1 MDRCRCEL
9 TCMFQLFQ
17 VCVACTFSLD
27 FFLRFAFQWM
37 KHFLPEH
44 LLPSLVWRHFF
55 VLLFYDVLFSVPF
68 LLFLFCFSCYMSLL
82 WVIVLLLLLS
92 FSFFFFFFFLLG
104 ITLYRW
110 CSAFFFFFFS
120 FFWNWVI
127 VVSTNIRTYCLVIWT
142 FSLNHAWL
150 PSKISDFVFFLSAAS
165 LNEFKGLVRF
175 AEQKEKR
182 KRTRIS
188 RAYRRIRSQ
197 WTWKTPAGRTE
208 SDDKRPVFS
217 ISVSP
222 ANELAFAVFF
232 RKRAELLHWL
242 PRTTKDPQPEG
253 LIESTRL
260 QWCIGQYPASVIAL
274 ARFIRPPA
282 DIYNV
287 SKTPLSSGEIWSDQ
301 RAIVVV
307 LRQQNIVG

>member
-1 MDRCRCEL
+1 MWVDVHVSA
-9 TCMFQLFQ
+9 FPG
-17 VCVACTFSLD
+17 VCGLYIFTRFLSTFCISVDETLSSGTSTS
-27 FFLRFAFQWM
+27 FFGLETFLCVTFLRCALFCSF
-37 KHFLPEH
+37 FVVFVFVL
-44 LLPSLVWRHFF
+44 FF
-55 VLLFYDVLFSVPF
+55 VLYVSFVGYCSFVA
-68 LLFLFCFSCYMSLL
+68 
-82 WVIVLLLLLS
+82 VI
-92 FSFFFFFFFLLG
+92 FFFSFFLLG

-242 PRTTKDPQPEG
+242 LLPLPRTTKDPQPEG